1 MNRFTT
7 DIGKARIGCQS
18 RLRWFFGA
26 VFTSMLAALG
36 LAVPAQAADKYPSHP
51 ITVIIPTGPG
61 GSTDIVI
68 RMLSEIA
75 SGFLNQRFVIVNRP
89 GAGGLIGT
97 SSVVRAEPDG
107 YTLGGI
113 WNAPLTMTPY
123 TLKAQYSPSDYTTVS
138 LSDSAP
144 IVLCVKTA
152 FPANSGKEF
161 IAYAK
166 ANPDKLTYGT
176 DGVGATIQLGAER
189 IFRKLDVKLRS
200 VPFGGAGETLQNF
213 LTGQIDVY
221 GGSIAPILPYVKNK
235 TAKCM
240 IVTSTKR
247 VEFLPD
253 ASSLTDL
260 GVPQEATLLW
270 HGIIAPKGV
279 PADRIAVLESAFRK
293 AAQTEKFKTFLKG
306 QSISVEGTSGKEM
319 RKVVDDEYAAMG
331 ATIKTL
337 GIIK

>member
-1 MNRFTT
+1 V
-7 DIGKARIGCQS
+7 
-18 RLRWFFGA
+18 FGA
-26 VFTSMLAALG
+26 VLTAALTA
-36 LAVPAQAADKYPSHP
+36 LCAAAPAGAADKYPAHP

-61 GSTDIVI
+61 GSTDTVI
-68 RMLSEIA
+68 RMLADIA
-75 SGFLNQRFVIVNRP
+75 SGFLNQRFVMVNRP

-123 TLKAQYSPSDYTTVS
+123 TLKAQYSPNDYATVS

-152 FPANSGKEF
+152 FPASTGSEF

-176 DGVGATIQLGAER
+176 DGVGATIQLGSER
-189 IFRKLDVKLRS
+189 IFRKLDVQLRS

-213 LTGQIDVY
+213 LSGQIDVY

-260 GVPQEATLLW
+260 GIPQEATLLW

-279 PADRIAVLESAFRK
+279 PADRIAVLENAFRK
-293 AAQTEKFKTFLKG
+293 AAQTEKFKEFLKS
-306 QSISVEGTSGKEM
+306 QSINVEGSSAKEM
-319 RKVVDDEYAAMG
+319 RKVIDDEYAVMG
-331 ATIKTL
+331 EVIKTL
-337 GIIK
+337 GVGK